1 MAELVFVTTEH
12 CELCSKA
19 ERKINFLRP
28 FFSIKYVDVQ
38 SEYKEYLL
46 RVPVLLK
53 KDKVLEEG
61 IFSRIII
68 LKNLIF

>member
-1 MAELVFVTTEH
+1 MADLVFVTTEH
-12 CELCSKA
+12 CELCRKA
-19 ERKINFLRP
+19 ERKINFLRL

-38 SEYKEYLL
+38 SEFKEYLL

-61 IFSRIII
+61 IFSRIVI

>member
-1 MAELVFVTTEH
+1 MADLVFVTTEH
-12 CELCSKA
+12 CELCRKA
-19 ERKINFLRP
+19 ERKINFLRL

-61 IFSRIII
+61 IFSRIVI

>member
-1 MAELVFVTTEH
+1 MADLIFVTTHH
-12 CELCSKA
+12 CELCRKA
-19 ERKINFLRP
+19 ERKINFLRL

-61 IFSRIII
+61 IFSRIVI

>member
-1 MAELVFVTTEH
+1 MADLVFVTTEH
-12 CELCSKA
+12 CELCRKA
-19 ERKINFLRP
+19 ERKINFLRL

-53 KDKVLEEG
+53 EDKVLEEG
-61 IFSRIII
+61 IFSRIVI